1 MHPRGLAAASN
12 LQPAAL
18 LADGL
23 SGLSITETVRAVVE
37 AYEWPGAVSLEAV
50 EDAERW
56 ARRTASE
63 IIAKRR

>member
-56 ARRTASE
+56 ARAHADALVDAR
-63 IIAKRR
+63 